1 LQGIV
6 PATFLHDCTGKEVL
20 DVFWSD
26 VETASQVGW
35 IRYYFV
41 GCETAQGFDSAVS
54 EFNNETGECRPSPK
68 NDDCE
73 PCIANPINVGTG
85 AKLGAYDIGLGRAS
99 LFKYNSFAQAT
110 GTETAGTNWSWMGS
124 ATVVMRADGK
134 AEVRRATG
142 VRYRFALASGSWI
155 GDADV
160 NDRLVELKDANNV
173 RTGWKYTDASTDSV
187 EIFSATGRL
196 LTITSRSG
204 VVQTYVYNAAGQT
217 TSVTDSFGR
226 VTLFT
231 YFPNTAA
238 TGAGNVASI
247 TDPLGNVVNFTY
259 DSAKNLST
267 ATLPGGA
274 VKTFLYNEQAYTQN
288 ADRPNSMTGV
298 VDENGARYATYA
310 YGAKGLAISSEHAGG
325 VEKFTMTNYGTGA
338 NHQSSF
344 IDPFGVSHTFDL
356 QFMNGVAK
364 VNGIIGS
371 CPMCNGSNSQFS
383 PRDANGNV
391 TSRTDFNWKKVCYA
405 HELSRN
411 LETARV
417 EGLYWDDDCT
427 AALATPPDRP
437 DVRKTT
443 TTWHATY
450 RLPVTIM
457 EPAAAASVG
466 GTPGTKTTVFTHD
479 ANGNVLTKTV
489 TAPKNDGTAGNESR
503 VWTWTYN
510 TLGQVL
516 TAKDPLNR
524 TTTTVYYAATDTAV
538 PPKYTKGDVQTVTNA
553 AAHVTTFNEY
563 DKNGRLTKLT
573 DPNGLITTMTYHPRG
588 WLTSRAVNNGTTTE
602 TTNYTYDNVGQLT
615 RVTLPDASTLYYAY
629 DDAHRLVGMSD
640 QVTGTTVAPN
650 GSLRVQLANLS
661 GNKIIYTLDN
671 MGNRLSE
678 SNYDPAGVLQ
688 KYKSRAFDGLNHLG
702 EETGGTTYA
711 TAPTQSTNVY
721 FHDFNGNL
729 TTFLDPIGGQIT
741 NAFDAL
747 NRKVESVVAPS
758 DDGLAVTTTYIYDG
772 AHNLTRV
779 TDPEGKSTDYT
790 YNGHNNLITQL
801 SPDTGTTQFKYNAV
815 GNVLAKI
822 DAANRCSASTYD
834 TLNRIKTVK
843 YYAATNA
850 STNTKALCF
859 GTIAGTVVAEETIT
873 YNYDNTTATGG
884 GAGGKGRLTSI
895 VDNSGTTN
903 YTYDKNGRVTIKK
916 YTLSS
921 NATQNGGATNLV
933 KSVTYTYN
941 TYGQLAST
949 TTPSGQTIAYT
960 YGSNASNAPGKVVGI
975 KVNGIDVV
983 KNGVYE
989 PFGPNG
995 GWSWGN
1001 HNGTTVIN
1009 QHLRV
1014 FDLDFRP
1021 VAISSDPQGYNRNL
1035 TWDQANRITG
1045 ITVPGTASGTATI
1058 SIPGVSNALS
1068 VNQAFLYDGFD
1079 RLMTT
1084 TFGKAGAATAAAG
1097 RALLPTETFSY
1108 DGIGNRLSRSTIA
1121 PGATS
1126 TQSTAYSYA
1135 ADKHWLANST
1145 GQVPDTWAYDTTG
1158 NATYES
1164 NAGMWGGY
1172 GSSGTVTSAI
1182 YATSSTGKANKALVN
1197 TFDAKNRLSK
1207 VAIAAANTAQATAA
1221 TSANTVT
1228 YRINALGQRVQ
1239 KIGAGT
1245 FAQPTTIPFAVTLS
1259 NPPTQAQL
1267 QALNTQ
1273 VTAFYANTRFIYDEQ
1288 GRLLGEYSKDGKLVE
1303 ETVWFDDLPVAV
1315 LKPKGASA
1323 TSPVSGTGN
1332 VATNNQ
1338 DANNTGTNGNTAP
1351 PAAPTAKVNVEVF
1364 YVHPD
1369 HLGTPR
1375 VITASSALA
1384 ATTGTGITSP
1394 QTVNKAVWRWDSD
1407 PFGSNATANS
1417 APNEN
1422 PNTLSQVVGTA
1433 TLPYLF
1439 GFDLA
1444 FPGQKRDRETGKHYN
1459 YFRDYD
1465 PSIGRYFE
1473 SDPIGLWGGIS
1484 TFGYVGARPVLDHDR
1499 RGLAAFSCSSYVP
1512 WMPLFP
1518 HAGLCVNEVCRG
1530 WGPASS
1536 SIGSAIGS
1544 ITVGTPGS
1552 WEDETGRY
1560 KPDQCRRIDP
1570 PPSCDGAK
1578 LESCILEL
1586 TTPRPDGWYQAG
1598 VNNCHTKK
1606 DDVIMIC
1613 MSRACSASKTR

>member
-1 LQGIV
+1 MSVIDSFGRSLTFTYY
-6 PATFLHDCTGKEVL
+6 PA
-20 DVFWSD
+20 
-26 VETASQVGW
+26 
-35 IRYYFV
+35 
-41 GCETAQGFDSAVS
+41 SA
-54 EFNNETGECRPSPK
+54 P
-68 NDDCE
+68 
-73 PCIANPINVGTG
+73 TG
-85 AKLGAYDIGLGRAS
+85 ANNI
-99 LFKYNSFAQAT
+99 
-110 GTETAGTNWSWMGS
+110 
-124 ATVVMRADGK
+124 ATVTNHLQQV
-134 AEVRRATG
+134 VSYT
-142 VRYRFALASGSWI
+142 Y
-155 GDADV
+155 
-160 NDRLVELKDANNV
+160 DANNNLATVTYPNGGVKTYLYNESAYTQGAVLPNALTGIIDESGV
-173 RTGWKYTDASTDSV
+173 RFATYNYDVQGRAIATEHANGVEKYQLNYVSPYSQTVVTDPLGTQRTYN
-187 EIFSATGRL
+187 FQ
-196 LTITSRSG
+196 TILG
-204 VVQTYVYNAAGQT
+204 VVQT
-217 TSVTDSFGR
+217 
-226 VTLFT
+226 
-231 YFPNTAA
+231 
-238 TGAGNVASI
+238 
-247 TDPLGNVVNFTY
+247 
-259 DSAKNLST
+259 
-267 ATLPGGA
+267 
-274 VKTFLYNEQAYTQN
+274 
-288 ADRPNSMTGV
+288 TGV
-298 VDENGARYATYA
+298 SEPCPSCGGTSSQGMTY
-310 YGAKGLAISSEHAGG
+310 
-325 VEKFTMTNYGTGA
+325 
-338 NHQSSF
+338 
-344 IDPFGVSHTFDL
+344 
-356 QFMNGVAK
+356 
-364 VNGIIGS
+364 
-371 CPMCNGSNSQFS
+371 
-383 PRDANGNV
+383 DANGNV
-391 TSRTDFNWKKVCYA
+391 DSKTDFNGVQTTYTYDLA
-405 HELSRN
+405 RN
-411 LETARV
+411 LETSRTEAVGTVNQR
-417 EGLYWDDDCT
+417 T
-427 AALATPPDRP
+427 IS
-437 DVRKTT
+437 

-450 RLPVTIM
+450 RLPLTIT
-457 EPAAAASVG
+457 EPAAATTVG

-479 ANGNVLTKTV
+479 ASGNVLTKTV
-489 TAPKNDGTAGNESR
+489 TAPKNDGSGTNESR

-516 TAKDPLNR
+516 TAKDPLNN

-538 PPKYTKGDVQTVTNA
+538 PPKYTKGDVQTVTNMA
-553 AAHVTTFNEY
+553 GHVTTFNEY

-615 RVTLPDASTLYYAY
+615 RVTLPDASTLFYAY

-640 QVTGTTVAPN
+640 QVTGTTVATN
-650 GSLRVQLANLS
+650 GCLRVQLANLS
-661 GNKIIYTLDN
+661 GNKIVYTLDN

-678 SNYDPAGVLQ
+678 SNYDPAGAVQ
-688 KYKSRAFDGLNHLG
+688 KTKSRVIDSLNRLQQDI
-702 EETGGTTYA
+702 GGTTYA
-711 TAPTQSTNVY
+711 TAPTQSITQYGYDN
-721 FHDFNGNL
+721 NGNL
-729 TTFLDPIGGQIT
+729 TTTTDPLGRVTT
-741 NAFDAL
+741 NEYDAL
-747 NRKVESVVAPS
+747 NRLVKVIDPYN
-758 DDGLAVTTTYIYDG
+758 GAVKPTQYTYDATG
-772 AHNLTRV
+772 NLTRV

-815 GNVLAKI
+815 GNVVAKI

-834 TLNRIKTVK
+834 TLNRVSTVK

-859 GTIAGTVVAEETIT
+859 GTIAGTVVAEEAIT
-873 YNYDNTTATGG
+873 YNYDDITATGG
-884 GAGGKGRLTSI
+884 GVGGKGRLTSI

-903 YTYDKNGRVTIKK
+903 YTYDKNGRVTVKK

-933 KSVTYTYN
+933 KSVTYAYN
-941 TYGQLAST
+941 AYGQLAST

-975 KVNGIDVV
+975 KVNGTDVV

-1045 ITVPGTASGTATI
+1045 ITIPGTTTPSITVPGVT
-1058 SIPGVSNALS
+1058 NAFSL
-1068 VNQAFLYDGFD
+1068 NQGFAYDELD
-1079 RLMTT
+1079 RVT
-1084 TFGKAGAATAAAG
+1084 TFNAGVAGATSAANG
-1097 RALLPTETFSY
+1097 MALLPKEVFTY
-1108 DGIGNRLSRSTIA
+1108 DGIGNRKTRTTTA
-1121 PGATS
+1121 PGVTS
-1126 TQSTAYSYA
+1126 TQSTSYTHTTG
-1135 ADKHWLANST
+1135 KHWLAAST

-1158 NATYES
+1158 NALYES

-1207 VAIAAANTAQATAA
+1207 VAIANANTAQATAA

-1375 VITASSALA
+1375 VITASTALA

-1465 PSIGRYFE
+1465 PGVGRYTT
-1473 SDPIGLWGGIS
+1473 SDPIGLKGGIN
-1484 TFGYVGARPVLDHDR
+1484 TYGYVGADPSTHVDPSGLSWCTKDFVDHYLSGSGAAVDLTGIGLIGAFR
-1499 RGLAAFSCSSYVP
+1499 NHASVAGPDAAWKGRLQSRCERTGASLLSSCDCRGETKTAAFSDSNRINYDVTGAQPIGNCLWSV
-1512 WMPLFP
+1512 
-1518 HAGLCVNEVCRG
+1518 GRG
-1530 WGPASS
+1530 SVF
-1536 SIGSAIGS
+1536 GSASCFVYADCLTKKVRWMCTVKYRGRDKFEEPLRISSWGIDIKGEIPRARVYDILIG
-1544 ITVGTPGS
+1544 
-1552 WEDETGRY
+1552 WEDFISG
-1560 KPDQCRRIDP
+1560 
-1570 PPSCDGAK
+1570 G
-1578 LESCILEL
+1578 
-1586 TTPRPDGWYQAG
+1586 
-1598 VNNCHTKK
+1598 N
-1606 DDVIMIC
+1606 
-1613 MSRACSASKTR
+1613 